1 MARRRTEG
9 WDGGEEREAV
19 EEGNILPES
28 PTRRVWIP
36 SWFAWL
42 SSRAIHVIRMYRHH
56 KLVWICGFGFLGALH
71 ATDYLLKPP
80 FPWVPWMR
88 KLHSFLDYILGDW
101 RGLVAAVL
109 FILLISFWES
119 SYRRHNP
126 KKEVLTPEESEFY
139 NTAYSPFRM
148 LSLGAKLALRKVK
161 VNVTSSR
168 ETLVAY
174 LRDIGIADPEAN
186 FEQLRKTDFLR
197 SSGSEV
203 RLDPATAKI
212 IKKLLREEDLLPPI

>member
-1 MARRRTEG
+1 
-9 WDGGEEREAV
+9 
-19 EEGNILPES
+19 
-28 PTRRVWIP
+28 
-36 SWFAWL
+36 
-42 SSRAIHVIRMYRHH
+42 
-56 KLVWICGFGFLGALH
+56 
-71 ATDYLLKPP
+71 
-80 FPWVPWMR
+80 
-88 KLHSFLDYILGDW
+88 
-101 RGLVAAVL
+101 
-109 FILLISFWES
+109 
-119 SYRRHNP
+119 
-126 KKEVLTPEESEFY
+126 
-139 NTAYSPFRM
+139 M